1 MSPERWQKIE
11 DVFQAVVDLA
21 PAERL
26 SFLNSNYADDQDLIA
41 EIERLISDY
50 EDAGDFIESPV
61 WTDSFMLGATV
72 RDKIGGAIDH
82 EIQQDK
88 GGMIGKRLGVYLL
101 TKELGR
107 GGMGAVYLA
116 ERADGE
122 FRQRVA
128 LKVIKRGM
136 DTDFIVRRF
145 RNERQILASL
155 DHQNIARLLDGGT
168 TDDGLPFFVM
178 EYIEGSPVYRFS
190 DAKKLSIHERL
201 RLFIKICDAVDYAH
215 ENLIIHRDIKPTNI
229 LVTGD
234 GMPKL
239 LDFGIA
245 KILNPELA
253 ADSIDPT
260 ATAMR
265 MMTPEYASP
274 EQVRGEVVTK
284 TSDIYSLGVLLY
296 ELLTGHRPYRLKNRA
311 LHEIARVIC
320 EEEPDDLASIL
331 TREENFVPTST
342 NDEKTT
348 LEAIF
353 ESRSSNLETLKR
365 ELSGDLQKV
374 VFKALRKDTED
385 RYQSAKELAEDI
397 ARYLA
402 GAPVLAPAFLPAQPA
417 FAQAVHRSTNPDEIS
432 VAVLPLKLFGASA
445 SGDTGDEYLCIGL
458 ADALITRLSNVRRFV
473 VRPTSSVLKYGHGDT
488 EPITA
493 GNELGVNYLIDGN
506 IRRVGSR
513 LRVTVQL
520 LNINEGAARW
530 AEKFDEEFTDVLTLE
545 DIISEKIA
553 EALMPQLT
561 GDERDKLKKRGTNSS
576 EAFEHYLRGR
586 HYWNSFTEDGFAKAI
601 VAYYQA
607 IAFDPNYA
615 LAYAGIADYHNW
627 LGVYGVLPSKE
638 CFQSAVENAKQAI
651 AIDPE
656 LGEAYASL
664 AFAQHGGNFEWEES
678 ERNFQTALRL
688 NPNVAETHVWYSI
701 KLTTEGRFT
710 EGIRHAERAVELDRQ
725 TPFNQH
731 NLGWIQYYSRR
742 FDKSLRQYQTTAEMF
757 PNYPLAHYGLAWV
770 LRYLGRFEEAVE
782 HANLA
787 QRLMNETVFSLH
799 VQGQTF
805 AAAGMR
811 EQAEVILEK
820 LEQLAEKQFVSKYH
834 TALIYAFLDEKDKAL
849 TLLEDCAQKSD
860 AWLVWLGVEPGF
872 DSLRSEPRFKAVMG
886 STRNPILARDEI
898 GIEKANPTIAVL
910 PFKVMSAASANSTD
924 DKFLGVG
931 LADALI
937 TRLSNVRR
945 FTVRPTSS
953 VLRYDTENNPFSAGG
968 ELGVDYLIDGNI
980 RRVGET
986 LRVTVQLLSIE
997 QGATR
1002 WAQRFDED
1010 VADFLTLEDSIS
1022 EQIVTE
1028 LLPQLTGEDRAQ
1040 LKKRGT
1046 NDPQAYEHYLRG
1058 RYFWNKFTSELF
1070 PKAFEEFKEAV
1081 RLDPNFA
1088 NAYVGIADFYVW
1100 LCIFGVLPSLEAFPK
1115 AKEAAQKAL
1124 DLDPNLGEAYTTL
1137 AFVTTIYDWD
1147 WEGAENLFK
1156 RALEVAPN
1164 YALAH
1169 EWYSNLLVVT
1179 GRFDEAVEEAQRA
1192 VELDPLSAR
1201 GRVLNAWMLYQ
1212 TRHFRRATAEAERAV
1227 EMEKDFPQGLMHVGN
1242 ALDKAGRSEEAVAML
1257 RESIRLWSDGA
1268 LPKSMLCH
1276 ALVNAGREEEAR
1288 EVLQEILAENE
1299 KTYVKPYF
1307 LAVAYAAFD
1316 ERDAA
1321 FEWLEKAYADRNE
1334 WMVWLGTEPKFD
1346 NLREDRRYFE
1356 LLERMK
1362 NPIVRQQKN
1371 ESTIL
1376 AGETEITIAVLPL
1389 KTLLTGKTGNT
1400 EEEFLGIGL
1409 ADALVTRLS
1418 SVKRLT
1424 VRPTN
1429 SVIRS
1434 GKNTSDPFV
1443 IAHEVSAGFI
1453 VDGHVKRIG
1462 DRLRVSVQLLNAAE
1476 QTAVWAKSFDEKFTD
1491 VLTVEDSVSEQIA
1504 AALLP
1509 RLTDD
1514 ERQKLQKRPTD
1525 NAKAFEAYIRGRY
1538 HWNSF
1543 TEEGLQ
1549 KSLLAYHEALE
1560 YDPNFALAYAGIAD
1574 FYNFLCIF
1582 GSKSPILSFPA
1593 AKEAAQKA
1601 IELNPNLA
1609 EAQVALGVTAFGY
1622 DWNFAEGERLFK
1634 KALELNPN
1642 YAVAHFWYALVLC
1655 LKGDHENGLRE
1666 MRRAE
1671 QLSPGI
1677 PSLMVIHAFV
1687 LRNARKF
1694 DKSLE
1699 KIRQALAVQPNYYV
1713 AVQGFGWVVKWTK
1726 NYDEA
1731 EEITLQSVEQTKRF
1745 SLPLYAYGYV
1755 LAVRGKRKEALKI
1768 IRELK
1773 ERRDK
1778 QYIPAIYLSLIYTE
1792 LGEFDAAFEWLD
1804 KSFEER
1810 EFWAIWLPVDPRFD
1824 ALRKDPRYNDF
1835 INRLK
1840 PQDEPDEDIHQSHI
1854 ATRIFPVTETKV
1866 IPKIEAPKEKETPA
1880 AAIAPQK
1887 PRRKYWIAAAAASVV
1902 IGIFAVLALSGMLK
1916 ISGNYAWSPNAQ
1928 TAKPPLIPK
1937 HANMK
1942 NIAVLPFETDSN
1954 FENEESF
1961 ALGLSEAVGQ
1971 KLRQVREL
1979 SMGMAFLRLKNKPTL
1994 EELARDYSVSY
2005 ALSGRLHVEGERLIV
2020 DAELV
2025 NTADGKTVWSEKFD
2039 ENVNNLQNLQT
2050 AISEK
2055 VLKALTIEL
2064 SANERQQISK
2074 NSTENNEA
2082 YQLYLV
2088 GRYQLSNRSAANINK
2103 AIKTFEKARTLDPK
2117 FALAYA
2123 GLADAYAL
2131 LNLYQIP
2138 PPPDAYDNAKL
2149 NALKAIELDPNLAE
2163 AHASLGYVLFYHEH
2177 KRDEGVAELMRAIEL
2192 NPGYSPAHHWL
2203 SLMLSAMGRHEE
2215 AIRSAEKA
2223 VELEPR
2229 SAIIQTSAG
2238 LVYFYARKYDEA
2250 LKATDKVLETNEGF
2264 VPVYKTKRVV
2274 FEAMGNYSAALT
2286 AYQNERIYSEN
2297 TGEDDEGWLMIA
2309 AQVQAV
2315 GGNREEALAN
2325 LKRAGENAFVKK
2337 NPASFAFEIAAA
2349 YALLGETEKALEWLK
2364 KSKDVKGYSFSF
2376 AQVDPR
2382 LDKIRSDPRFAEL
2395 TK

>member
-11 DVFQAVVDLA
+11 DIFQAVVDLA

-26 SFLNSNYADDQDLIA
+26 SYLNDNYSDDADLIA
-41 EIERLISDY
+41 EIQRLISDY

-72 RDKIGGAIDH
+72 RDKIGGAIDE
-82 EIQQDK
+82 EIKQDK
-88 GGMIGKRLGVYLL
+88 GGMIGKRLGVYVL
-101 TKELGR
+101 TKEIGR

-145 RNERQILASL
+145 RNERQILATL
-155 DHQNIARLLDGGT
+155 DHPNIARLLDGGT

-190 DAKKLSIHERL
+190 DAKKLSITERL
-201 RLFIKICDAVDYAH
+201 RLFIKICNAVDYAH

-274 EQVRGEVVTK
+274 EQVRGEAVTT

-320 EEEPDDLASIL
+320 EEEPENLGAIL
-331 TREENFVPTST
+331 TSEENFVPTST

-348 LEAIF
+348 LEALF
-353 ESRSSNLETLKR
+353 ESRSADRESLRR
-365 ELSGDLQKV
+365 ELSGDLECV
-374 VFKALRKDTED
+374 VFQALRKNPDE
-385 RYQSAKELAEDI
+385 RYQTAKELAEDI
-397 ARYLA
+397 ARYLD
-402 GAPVLAPAFLPAQPA
+402 GQPVLAPAFYPSKPA
-417 FAQAVHRSTNPDEIS
+417 FVQTLHRANPDEMS
-432 VAVLPLKLFGASA
+432 VAVLPLKLFGAA
-445 SGDTGDEYLCIGL
+445 NKGDTGDEYLCIGL

-473 VRPTSSVLKYGHGDT
+473 VRPTSSVLKYGQGNT
-488 EPITA
+488 EPIAA
-493 GNELGVNYLIDGN
+493 GEELGVNYVIDGN

-545 DIISEKIA
+545 DTISEKVA

-561 GDERDKLKKRGTNSS
+561 GDERDKLKKRGTNSA

-607 IAFDPNYA
+607 VAFDPNYA

-638 CFQSAVENAKQAI
+638 CFQSAVENARQAI
-651 AIDPE
+651 ELDPE

-664 AFAQHGGNFEWEES
+664 AFAQHGGNYEWEES

-710 EGIRHAERAVELDRQ
+710 EAVKHAERAVELDRL

-731 NLGWIQYYSRR
+731 NLGWVQYYARQ
-742 FDKSLRQYQTTAEMF
+742 FDKSLQQYRKTAEMF
-757 PNYPLAHYGLAWV
+757 PGYPLAHYGLAWV
-770 LRYLGRFEEAVE
+770 LRYLGRFDEAVDA
-782 HANLA
+782 ANRA
-787 QRLMNETVFSLH
+787 QELMNESVFSLH

-811 EQAEVILEK
+811 EQAEVILAK
-820 LEQLAEKQFVSKYH
+820 LETLSEKQFVSNYH
-834 TALIYAFLDEKDKAL
+834 TALIYAFLDEKEKAL
-849 TLLEDCAQKSD
+849 ALLEDCGQKSD

-872 DSLRSEPRFKAVMG
+872 DNLRSDARFKAVMA
-886 STRNPILARDEI
+886 TTKNPILSRDELND
-898 GIEKANPTIAVL
+898 EKPNPTLAVL
-910 PFKVMSAASANSTD
+910 PFKVMNAASEQSTD
-924 DKFLGVG
+924 DKFLGIG

-937 TRLSNVRR
+937 TRLSNIRR

-953 VLRYDTENNPFSAGG
+953 VLRYDTENDPFSAGG
-968 ELGVDYLIDGNI
+968 ELGADFLIDGNI

-1002 WAQRFDED
+1002 WAQRFDESIT
-1010 VADFLTLEDSIS
+1010 DFLTLEDSIS
-1022 EQIVTE
+1022 EQIVAE
-1028 LLPQLTGEDRAQ
+1028 LLPQLTGEDREQ

-1046 NDPQAYEHYLRG
+1046 NDPQAYEAYLRG
-1058 RYFWNKFTSELF
+1058 RYFWNKFTNESF
-1070 PKAFEEFKEAV
+1070 PKAFEAFSEAV

-1088 NAYVGIADFYVW
+1088 PAHVGIADFYIW
-1100 LCIFGVLPSLEAFPK
+1100 LCIFGILPSLEAFPK
-1115 AKEAAQKAL
+1115 AKEAAQRAL
-1124 DLDPNLGEAYTTL
+1124 EIDPQLGEAYTTL
-1137 AFVTTIYDWD
+1137 AFATTIHDWD
-1147 WEGAENLFK
+1147 WEKAEFLFK
-1156 RALEVAPN
+1156 RALELSPN
-1164 YALAH
+1164 YSVAH
-1169 EWYSNLLVVT
+1169 EWYSNLLAAT
-1179 GRFDEAVEEAQRA
+1179 GRFDEAVSASNRA
-1192 VELDPLSAR
+1192 VELNPMSAR
-1201 GRVLNAWMLYQ
+1201 GLVMNGWLHYQ
-1212 TRHFRRATAEAERAV
+1212 TRHFRRAVSEAEKAV
-1227 EMEKDFPQGLMHVGN
+1227 EMESAFPQGFLHLGN
-1242 ALDKAGRSEEAVAML
+1242 ALDKAGRGEEAVAAL
-1257 RESIRLWSDGA
+1257 EESIRLWEDSP
-1268 LPKSMLCH
+1268 LVRSVLCH
-1276 ALVNAGREEEAR
+1276 ALINSGREREAR
-1288 EVLQEILAENE
+1288 EVLARIVAETE
-1299 KTYVKPYF
+1299 KQRVKPYF
-1307 LAVAYAAFD
+1307 VAVAYAAFET

-1321 FEWLEKAYADRNE
+1321 FEWLEKAFADRNE
-1334 WMVWLGTEPKFD
+1334 WLVWLGTEPKFD
-1346 NLREDRRYFE
+1346 SLREDPRYFQ
-1356 LLERMK
+1356 LLERMN
-1362 NPIVRQQKN
+1362 NPIVKKQRS

-1376 AGETEITIAVLPL
+1376 SGESGMTIAVLPL
-1389 KTLLTGKTGNT
+1389 KTFLTGKTGNT
-1400 EEEFLGIGL
+1400 EEDFLGIGL

-1434 GKNTSDPFV
+1434 GKNNSDPFV
-1443 IAHEVSAGFI
+1443 IAREVNAEFI
-1453 VDGHVKRIG
+1453 VDGHVKRAG
-1462 DRLRVSVQLLNAAE
+1462 DRIRVSVQLLNAAE

-1491 VLTVEDSVSEQIA
+1491 VLTLEDSVSEQIA

-1509 RLTDD
+1509 QLTED
-1514 ERQKLQKRPTD
+1514 EKEKLQKRPTD

-1543 TEEGLQ
+1543 TEDGLQ
-1549 KSLLAYHEALE
+1549 KSLLAYREALE

-1574 FYNFLCIF
+1574 YYNFICIF

-1609 EAQVALGVTAFGY
+1609 EALVALGVTAFGY
-1622 DWNFAEGERLFK
+1622 DWDFPEGERLFK
-1634 KALELNPN
+1634 RALELNPN
-1642 YAVAHFWYALVLC
+1642 YSVAHFWYALVLC
-1655 LKGDHENGLRE
+1655 LKGDHENAIRE
-1666 MRRAE
+1666 MRRTE

-1677 PSLMVIHAFV
+1677 PSLMIIHAFV
-1687 LRNARKF
+1687 YRNARKF

-1699 KIRQALAVQPNYYV
+1699 KIRQALAIQPNYYV
-1713 AVQGFGWVVKWTK
+1713 AVQGFGWVVKWMK

-1731 EEITLQSVEQTKRF
+1731 EEICRQCVEQTKRF
-1745 SLPLYAYGYV
+1745 SLPLYAFGYV
-1755 LAVRGKRKEALKI
+1755 LAVRGKRDESLAIAKEL
-1768 IRELK
+1768 E
-1773 ERRDK
+1773 ERREK
-1778 QYIPAIYLSLIYTE
+1778 QYVPAIYLSLIYTE
-1792 LGEFDAAFEWLD
+1792 LGDFDRAFEWLD
-1804 KSFEER
+1804 KSFAER

-1824 ALRKDPRYNDF
+1824 ALKKDARYNEF
-1835 INRLK
+1835 INRLR
-1840 PQDEPDEDIHQSHI
+1840 PQGEDDDIHQSHI
-1854 ATRIFPVTETKV
+1854 ATRIFPVDETKV
-1866 IPKIEAPKEKETPA
+1866 IPKIEPPKETVREE
-1880 AAIAPQK
+1880 K
-1887 PRRKYWIAAAAASVV
+1887 PRKKYWIAAAAGAVLLG
-1902 IGIFAVLALSGMLK
+1902 ILAIFAFTGIINLSSSFKITTGENALKPVLKPNNPNLK
-1916 ISGNYAWSPNAQ
+1916 
-1928 TAKPPLIPK
+1928 T
-1937 HANMK
+1937 
-1942 NIAVLPFETDSN
+1942 IAVLPFETDAD

-1961 ALGLSEAVGQ
+1961 AVGLSEAVGQ

-1979 SMGMAFLRLKNKPTL
+1979 SMGLAFLKLKNKPTL
-1994 EELARDYSVSY
+1994 EELAKNYSVNY
-2005 ALSGRLHVEGERLIV
+2005 VLRGQLHIEGERV
-2020 DAELV
+2020 QVNAELV
-2025 NTADGKTVWSEKFD
+2025 NTADGKVLWFERFD
-2039 ENVNNLQNLQT
+2039 EDINNFQNLQT
-2050 AISEK
+2050 AISER
-2055 VLKALTIEL
+2055 VLKALTVEL

-2074 NSTENNEA
+2074 NYTENNEA

-2088 GRYQLSNRSAANINK
+2088 GRYQLSNRSAGNLNK
-2103 AIKTFEKARTLDPK
+2103 AIKTFEKARNLDPK

-2138 PPPDAYDNAKL
+2138 PPPDAYDKAKQ
-2149 NALKAIELDPNLAE
+2149 NALKAIELDANLPE

-2177 KRDEGVAELMRAIEL
+2177 KRDEAIQELGRAIEL
-2192 NPGYSPAHHWL
+2192 NPAYSTAYHWL
-2203 SLMLSAMGRHEE
+2203 ALMLSAMGRHDEGIRNIKK
-2215 AIRSAEKA
+2215 AI
-2223 VELEPR
+2223 ELEPK
-2229 SAIIQTSAG
+2229 SAIIQTAAG
-2238 LVYFYARKYDEA
+2238 LVYFYARKYDDA
-2250 LKATDKVLETNEGF
+2250 LATADKVLENNEGF
-2264 VPVYKTKRVV
+2264 VPAYKTKRVV
-2274 FEAMGNYSAALT
+2274 FEATGNFSAALT

-2297 TGEDDEGWLMIA
+2297 TDENDEGWMMIA

-2315 GGNREEALAN
+2315 GGNRDEALTN
-2325 LKRAGENAFVKK
+2325 LKRTTENAFVKN
-2337 NPASFAFEIAAA
+2337 NPTGFAYEIALA
-2349 YALLGETEKALEWLK
+2349 YALLGETAPAIEWLK
-2364 KSKDVKGYSFSF
+2364 KAKDVNSYGFNF
-2376 AQVDPR
+2376 VRVDPR
-2382 LDKIRSDPRFAEL
+2382 FDKIRNDSRFVEL
-2395 TK
+2395 VGNQ